1 MAKLAEPI
9 ITTPEQIPRR
19 CPALW
24 DSVPIRTS
32 ESGGVTR
39 LTCMACGWTERY
51 VVVARVPE
59 RTRTVKGGDNL
70 AFKKRHRVGP
80 HR

>member
-1 MAKLAEPI
+1 MAKPQGPI
-9 ITTPEQIPRR
+9 LTTAAMLPRR

-24 DSVPIRTS
+24 DSVPTRTS

-39 LTCMACGWTERY
+39 LTCVVCGWTEAY
-51 VVVARVPE
+51 LVLERVPARE
-59 RTRTVKGGDNL
+59 IAVKGGDHL
-70 AFKKRHRVGP
+70 AFKKRSRVGP